1 MVVFYDGVFD
11 KSNGKTEYVGGK
23 CEIVT
28 DCDVIAILDFY
39 DFARRFGYY
48 KDYEAWYVV
57 PGLGLENG
65 LVKIITNDNM
75 EQMNHALNLD
85 RRVYVYIQGTRVEHD
100 ETGPSN
106 VNQFENVEVEETKH
120 GKGTNYVEEPEQG
133 DMEDDYLMAYFDSG
147 SESEDFDDDFKKE
160 KKVVQQK
167 QRFSRLGTGGFA
179 VVAEV
184 ISLRKQHREVE
195 IKAEGTIGCLQK
207 RCQPILASVEEKKFG
222 KEAYYSYS
230 RLEEWS
236 RCSDSSS
243 DTEGRIS
250 NLKKWRGDCSKTVR
264 IVGGKKGA
272 ETGNFGPDIPYVS
285 RSPSLDDKLKEYLN
299 KIEQAFIWANY
310 KNGLDNQVEN
320 KEGVH
325 RSPNEMPSKDNS
337 VSVVEESRDSSEDKQ
352 GMIKLWCQ
360 ASRGQFQQLRKMK

>member
-1 MVVFYDGVFD
+1 MLP
-11 KSNGKTEYVGGK
+11 
-23 CEIVT
+23 IQ
-28 DCDVIAILDFY
+28 
-39 DFARRFGYY
+39 R
-48 KDYEAWYVV
+48 
-57 PGLGLENG
+57 
-65 LVKIITNDNM
+65 
-75 EQMNHALNLD
+75 
-85 RRVYVYIQGTRVEHD
+85 RRVA
-100 ETGPSN
+100 
-106 VNQFENVEVEETKH
+106 NQSDSKDTDYQQNEDSTKEFFNWKKSFAKAL
-120 GKGTNYVEEPEQG
+120 KGNQASKG
-133 DMEDDYLMAYFDSG
+133 MMDN
-147 SESEDFDDDFKKE
+147 

-230 RLEEWS
+230 RLEEWV
-236 RCSDSSS
+236 
-243 DTEGRIS
+243 EGRIS